1 MAIPK
6 LKRDKNY
13 LYTIEEYLAIDRN
26 SQERYEYFDGEIR
39 LMAGESDKH
48 GIISVN
54 VSSELHNQLKGK
66 PCQVRAKDAKIQTG
80 GFNLDTKSK
89 KGVFSYPDI
98 LVVCGEVEY
107 HDKNKDIIT
116 NPKVII
122 EVLSDSTEIY
132 DRNYKFTRYKMFNP
146 TLTDYILVSQDRPQ
160 VEHFIRQDDSSWKM
174 FTYIGLD
181 QVFTVESIECTLKL
195 SEIYDRIEFSKE
207 VFEFIKEIRNG

>member
-26 SQERYEYFDGEIR
+26 SQECYEYFDGKIR

-48 GIISVN
+48 GDISVN
-54 VSSELHNQLKGK
+54 LIAELRFHLKGK
-66 PCQVRAKDAKIQTG
+66 DCRVRAKDAKIQTG

-98 LVVCGEVEY
+98 LVVCGKVEY
-107 HDKNKDIIT
+107 HDKNNDIIT

-122 EVLSDSTEIY
+122 EVLSDSTEVY
-132 DRNYKFTRYKMFNP
+132 DRHIKFTRYRMFNS
-146 TLTDYILVSQDRPQ
+146 TLTDYILVSQDKPV
-160 VEHFIRQDDSSWKM
+160 VEHYTRENDGSWKLVFYM
-174 FTYIGLD
+174 GLD
-181 QVFTVESIECTLKL
+181 KSFKINSIECTLKL

-207 VFEFIKEIRNG
+207 IIEFIEEIQNG